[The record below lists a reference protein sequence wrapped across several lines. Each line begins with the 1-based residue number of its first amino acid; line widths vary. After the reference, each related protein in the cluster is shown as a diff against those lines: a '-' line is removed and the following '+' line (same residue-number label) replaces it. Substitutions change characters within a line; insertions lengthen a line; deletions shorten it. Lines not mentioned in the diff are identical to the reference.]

1 MWQTHT
7 DTYLSIIGYFI
18 FLLGFSC
25 LYTQKKFL
33 LFIYRFYHRSP
44 FVFFLFLL
52 RHVTCIPFIFPCM
65 PLDRHLLAAVSA
77 VSVCHPVP
85 PNKRRTCLLGYMDGR
100 KRRCSI
106 PGIIMIPFFFFFP
119 YFCFFKFFCDFVDVW
134 FIAGCR
140 VCGFVFLCSNPALP
154 VG

>member
-7 DTYLSIIGYFI
+7 DT
-18 FLLGFSC
+18 SC

-33 LFIYRFYHRSP
+33 LFIYLFYHRSP

-106 PGIIMIPFFFFFP
+106 PGIIMIPFFSSFLTSVFFN
-119 YFCFFKFFCDFVDVW
+119 FFVISLTFDLSPVVVYVVLFFSARIQHFLLASEHYLASLFV
-134 FIAGCR
+134 
-140 VCGFVFLCSNPALP
+140 SK
-154 VG
+154 